1 MRDRAGIPMVEVQH
15 DVATA
20 RRATRTAASR
30 LGMWGWPAVV
40 TAGLG
45 AGALWPEVV
54 LRDALTRQPVSD
66 ATLYLPLGYL
76 VLAPFCQALDAL
88 TLLSTR
94 QHVAVVATAVLVL
107 VAFCGT
113 RGWRTLRALAM
124 LVAGM
129 LLIAAVYALCTLVP
143 RPMAAIRVTD
153 PSVVVVDFHSHTN
166 FSWDGRTSFTVERNR
181 AWHRAGGWDVAYVTD
196 HLKLEGAELGVAAN
210 PRHAGE
216 GTVLLPGV
224 ECRTNGLHLLVLGM
238 TAAGLATLRTDVE
251 SGGTRLRDE
260 RDHTV
265 IHTIPGN
272 LGRMARRSRTRPGTP
287 VGIEASD
294 AGPHGL
300 DQMQRQREEVM
311 AIAQRRNFALVAGS
325 NNHGWSSTPAAW
337 SLLRIPGWRDLT
349 PEALGVRIEALLRQE
364 GFRAVRVVERHGA
377 DADATRLGLAATAP
391 AVAWHV
397 LATLTPAERLSWL
410 VWTWGLALAGCWWR
424 RRH

>member
-1 MRDRAGIPMVEVQH
+1 
-15 DVATA
+15 
-20 RRATRTAASR
+20 
-30 LGMWGWPAVV
+30 L
-40 TAGLG
+40 
-45 AGALWPEVV
+45 ALI
-54 LRDALTRQPVSD
+54 LFA
-66 ATLYLPLGYL
+66 
-76 VLAPFCQALDAL
+76 
-88 TLLSTR
+88 
-94 QHVAVVATAVLVL
+94 AVLFISSRPKAQPL
-107 VAFCGT
+107 NET
-113 RGWRTLRALAM
+113 RLASNPTLGSDSAK
-124 LVAGM
+124 
-129 LLIAAVYALCTLVP
+129 
-143 RPMAAIRVTD
+143 VTIIEYG
-153 PSVVVVDFHSHTN
+153 DF
-166 FSWDGRTSFTVERNR
+166 GRTSCR

-196 HLKLEGAELGVAAN
+196 HLKLAGAELGMAAN

-224 ECRTNGLHLLVLGM
+224 ECRTDGLHLLVLGM

-251 SGGTRLRDE
+251 SRGTRLRDG

-272 LGRMARRSRTRPGTP
+272 LERMAHRSRARPGTP

-294 AGPHGL
+294 GGPHGL
-300 DQMQRQREEVM
+300 DQMQRQREEVI

-364 GFRAVRVVERHGA
+364 GFRAVQVVERHGA
-377 DADATRLGLAATAP
+377 DPDATRLGLAATAP